1 MTATLIQPVSSNNN
15 ITNENQVLTLLEGG
29 ESSSSS
35 SSIKNDDGKLLTQT
49 PPNDNLQEQQE
60 ILNYL
65 KPSPVSSYNARK
77 VPRLGPFLLLKT
89 LGVGEFGKVK
99 LGRHMETGQI
109 VAVKLVKKQ
118 NIDSS
123 SQLEKIRMEIDILK
137 TLNHPYIVKLLSVN
151 ETNANI
157 GMVLEYAQGGE
168 LFEYIFRQRYL
179 KEQEACRLFSQLIS
193 SVHYMHQKNIVH
205 RDLKLE
211 NILLDRHGNLIVTD
225 FGFANQFTPKT
236 GDLMSTSCGSPVYA
250 APELVMTGRLYAGTG
265 VDIWSCGII
274 LYAML
279 CGYLPFDDDAKN
291 PNGENIGRLYRYI
304 MAHRPKYPPYL
315 SDHAKDII
323 GKMLIPDPS
332 ERCKIQDIM
341 AHPWLENY
349 KGQISKSVQELEKEA
364 QIKKQMLLT
373 GIQSST
379 NLNILADGEHYDSN
393 EDCCNNSDHDSCST
407 SSSVSSSYSYTN
419 SYSNTKDARADDVV
433 LESEQTDDYS
443 ERAIVNEPIQHT
455 SKAASS
461 PTTPVPLPLSLDE
474 KKELR
479 HDSVSTDA
487 ASHASCSEKIAP
499 EKEEVTKPTNM
510 PAALETQHQ
519 GYSKALFK
527 VSEHSHEKKAAS
539 AAEANN
545 KSTLSKDLDAKQKKR
560 HTIDAA
566 VTSALMQQQQQKPD
580 QRPSPPRQ
588 NISLR
593 AKLFSGVK
601 RRTTSSPSTATL
613 SPAVTA
619 NGQKPTRK
627 NRHSWQ
633 HLMQSHSTKDLPL
646 TPAPSTASNA
656 PRPLIVEHSKSER
669 LISWLKKTK
678 SLQHKTRLLEPK
690 VVATTATK
698 TSSTSNSNSSAYSSS
713 REAVIPEEDAT
724 IPIARP
730 NSSLAPIRS
739 TSTTVSRT
747 PTILSQVN
755 KSAAP
760 SQQPQQQNEIDHISI
775 ASELRVHTGS
785 MNHSALTSKPP
796 MEVLLEVNKILL
808 ILGIQVENIGGY
820 KLRCTRR
827 SIHYSDDSHQNEVSN
842 ILNHLS
848 TKNDVSTMIT
858 EPIYGHPS
866 IDRGEEIQFLVEICR
881 FENLSGLFSVDIQHL
896 ATMQVGNLA
905 GYQFIGQKLLGLLQ
919 NSNIIRNT
927 NFSLMSKQ
935 NGESENH

>member
-1 MTATLIQPVSSNNN
+1 
-15 ITNENQVLTLLEGG
+15 
-29 ESSSSS
+29 
-35 SSIKNDDGKLLTQT
+35 
-49 PPNDNLQEQQE
+49 
-60 ILNYL
+60 
-65 KPSPVSSYNARK
+65 
-77 VPRLGPFLLLKT
+77 
-89 LGVGEFGKVK
+89 
-99 LGRHMETGQI
+99 
-109 VAVKLVKKQ
+109 
-118 NIDSS
+118 
-123 SQLEKIRMEIDILK
+123 MEIDILK

-151 ETNANI
+151 ETNTNI

-193 SVHYMHQKNIVH
+193 SVHYMHRKNIVH

-304 MAHRPKYPPYL
+304 MAHKPKYPSYL
-315 SDHAKDII
+315 SDNAKDII

-332 ERCKIQDIM
+332 QRCKIQDIM
-341 AHPWLENY
+341 VHPWLENY
-349 KGQISKSVQELEKEA
+349 QDQLSKSVQELEKEA

-379 NLNILADGEHYDSN
+379 NLNILADGEQYDSN

-419 SYSNTKDARADDVV
+419 SYSNTKDARADDDV
-433 LESEQTDDYS
+433 LEPEQADDHS
-443 ERAIVNEPIQHT
+443 ERAIVNEPIRHT
-455 SKAASS
+455 TDAAPS
-461 PTTPVPLPLSLDE
+461 PNTPVPLPSSLKE
-474 KKELR
+474 KEELQN
-479 HDSVSTDA
+479 DSTSTDRA
-487 ASHASCSEKIAP
+487 TSSSHASCSEKISP
-499 EKEEVTKPTNM
+499 ETEEAETENSKSTSM
-510 PAALETQHQ
+510 PHALVSQHNDNSKTLVKASEKSNENKVAA
-519 GYSKALFK
+519 A
-527 VSEHSHEKKAAS
+527 
-539 AAEANN
+539 AAETN
-545 KSTLSKDLDAKQKKR
+545 KKLAVYKDVDAKQKKR

-566 VTSALMQQQQQKPD
+566 VTSALMQQQKQD

-588 NISLR
+588 NLSLR
-593 AKLFSGVK
+593 AKLFSSVK
-601 RRTTSSPSTATL
+601 RRTTSNPNTATL
-613 SPAVTA
+613 PQTLTS
-619 NGQKPTRK
+619 NGQKPTHK

-646 TPAPSTASNA
+646 TPAPAAANNA

-669 LISWLKKTK
+669 LMSWLKKTK
-678 SLQHKTRLLEPK
+678 SLQHKKPK
-690 VVATTATK
+690 LTTTVATTTTTTTTT
-698 TSSTSNSNSSAYSSS
+698 TSSTSHSSSSVYSSS
-713 REAVIPEEDAT
+713 REAVIPEEEDVT
-724 IPIARP
+724 IPVARP
-730 NSSLAPIRS
+730 NSSLAPMRS
-739 TSTTVSRT
+739 TSTAVSRT

-755 KSAAP
+755 RNVP
-760 SQQPQQQNEIDHISI
+760 SQQPQPQQQHNEIDHMSI

-796 MEVLLEVNKILL
+796 MEVLLEINKILL

-827 SIHYSDDSHQNEVSN
+827 SIHYADDAHQSEVGD

-896 ATMQVGNLA
+896 ATAHDENFA
-905 GYQFIGQKLLGLLQ
+905 GYQFIGQKLLSLLQ
-919 NSNIIRNT
+919 NGNIIRNT
-927 NFSLMSKQ
+927 NFSLMSRQ
-935 NGESENH
+935 NIDNEEA

>member
-1 MTATLIQPVSSNNN
+1 MAATLIQPVSSNNN
-15 ITNENQVLTLLEGG
+15 VMSENQVLTLLEGEG
-29 ESSSSS
+29 SSSSS
-35 SSIKNDDGKLLTQT
+35 FIKNDDGKVLAQT
-49 PPNDNLQEQQE
+49 PSNDNLQEQQE
-60 ILNYL
+60 ILDYL

-99 LGRHMETGQI
+99 LGRHIETGQI
-109 VAVKLVKKQ
+109 
-118 NIDSS
+118 
-123 SQLEKIRMEIDILK
+123 

-151 ETNANI
+151 ETNTNI

-225 FGFANQFTPKT
+225 FGFANQFTLKT

-304 MAHRPKYPPYL
+304 MAHKPKYPSYL
-315 SDHAKDII
+315 SDLAKDII

-341 AHPWLENY
+341 AHPWLEDY
-349 KGQISKSVQELEKEA
+349 KDEISKSVQELEKEA
-364 QIKKQMLLT
+364 QVKKKMLLT

-379 NLNILADGEHYDSN
+379 NLSILADGEQYDSN

-419 SYSNTKDARADDVV
+419 SYSNTKDTRADDDV
-433 LESEQTDDYS
+433 LESEQADDHS
-443 ERAIVNEPIQHT
+443 ERAIVNEPIHRVT
-455 SKAASS
+455 DAASS
-461 PTTPVPLPLSLDE
+461 PTTPIPLPLSLDE
-474 KKELR
+474 KEKLQ
-479 HDSVSTDA
+479 HDSTSTDG
-487 ASHASCSEKIAP
+487 ASHASCSEKTSP
-499 EKEEVTKPTNM
+499 ENEEVMKPTNM
-510 PAALETQHQ
+510 PCALENQHPDH
-519 GYSKALFK
+519 SKNASK
-527 VSEHSHEKKAAS
+527 HSHEKKAA
-539 AAEANN
+539 AAADTN
-545 KSTLSKDLDAKQKKR
+545 KTSTLSKDVVDAKQKKR

-588 NISLR
+588 NLSLR
-593 AKLFSGVK
+593 AKLLSSVK
-601 RRTTSSPSTATL
+601 RRTTSSPSTAAL
-613 SPAVTA
+613 PPSLAA
-619 NGQKPTRK
+619 NGQKPTQK

-646 TPAPSTASNA
+646 TPAPSAASNA

-678 SLQHKTRLLEPK
+678 SLQHKKPK
-690 VVATTATK
+690 AITTTTATTA
-698 TSSTSNSNSSAYSSS
+698 SSTSNSSSSSVYSSS

-730 NSSLAPIRS
+730 NSSLAPMRS

-747 PTILSQVN
+747 PTLLSQVN
-755 KSAAP
+755 KSRAL
-760 SQQPQQQNEIDHISI
+760 SRQQQQQSEIDHMSI

-796 MEVLLEVNKILL
+796 MEVLLEINKILL

-827 SIHYSDDSHQNEVSN
+827 SIHYSEDSHQNEVGD

-896 ATMQVGNLA
+896 ATVHDENLA
-905 GYQFIGQKLLGLLQ
+905 GYQFIGQKLLSLLQ
-919 NSNIIRNT
+919 NGNIIRNT
-927 NFSLMSKQ
+927 NFSLMLKQ
-935 NGESENH
+935 NVENENH